1 MKALFALLFGLLL
14 AGSAMAVTEPE
25 CWAQSNTCWANCC
38 ESHGYE
44 WDWADEGCYIPE
56 GMSDAEMMDLCGYC
70 DDQYYNC
77 VAQAEGGGCCVG
89 FVLFAAAAGVF
100 AFKTRA

>member
-38 ESHGYE
+38 ESNGFE
-44 WDWADEGCYIPE
+44 WDWSDEGCYVPE
-56 GMSDAEMMDLCGYC
+56 DMSDAEMMELCGYC
-70 DDQYYNC
+70 DDQYFNC
-77 VAQAEGGGCCVG
+77 VEGADAGCCMG
-89 FVLFAAAAGVF
+89 FVLFAAAVGLF
-100 AFKTRA
+100 AFRTRK